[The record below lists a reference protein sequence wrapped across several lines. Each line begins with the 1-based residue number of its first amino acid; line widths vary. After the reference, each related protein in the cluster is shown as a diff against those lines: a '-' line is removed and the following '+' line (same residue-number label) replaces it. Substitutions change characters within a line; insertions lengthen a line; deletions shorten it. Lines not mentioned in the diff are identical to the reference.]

1 MANRIS
7 RLFRLAAREPSVR
20 DDVEQ
25 EISTH
30 LEQLTEWYQEQGLAP
45 DAAREAARR
54 RFGDLDRFR
63 RQIGSIDRS
72 AGRRRRWLEQLDSLR
87 RDVALAI
94 RGLRRSPGY
103 AIVVV
108 GTLGL
113 ALGANATMFGVVD
126 RLLLQPPPRVVAPH
140 EVRRIQAAR
149 WFDDHYSEPW
159 DAVSYPSFEGLRNGV
174 AGLSRVVAVTQGTL
188 SFGVGVEARPVRAVF
203 ASGEYFELV
212 GTAPARG
219 RFFSAADDQPPAGT
233 AVVVLSD
240 RFWRTGLGADPAAVG
255 RTIQLNSQPYQIIG
269 IGPERF
275 NGTDLEPIDLW
286 LPFQAVGPLVQG
298 TGSDWRT
305 GRGWQWLNLL
315 ARLEPGTSD
324 ERAAAEATRAYRAA
338 NADFAPFEA
347 RATLSFR
354 SLAAYSES
362 AGPERVAGWLYGV
375 TLIVLLIACANV
387 ANVVLARGTVRR
399 AETAVRQ
406 ALGISRGRLFRQ
418 SLVETVVVTGLGLAV
433 GLALTRWGGLVVR
446 RVLLEGTAWDGDP
459 VNLRV
464 LATTAA
470 AGVLAALLASLWP
483 LLRGARVDPAAELH
497 GAGRAVSRSGAR
509 ARGGL
514 LLVQTTLCTALVVL
528 AGLFLRS
535 IATIQSLDL
544 GIRPDDAYLVSM
556 DLDGRNLDQAESTR
570 MFEWAA
576 DRIRTMPGVAAAGLT
591 FGAPFRS
598 NSGGRITVPGKDSIP
613 RLEGGGPYYFAIGPG
628 TLAAYGIR
636 LLQGR
641 DFGPADRRGSAPV
654 ALVSERMATTIWPG
668 ESALGKCFYP
678 GRIADSVP
686 CLEVVGVVSDLH
698 RQQLDEPPFF
708 LYFSVLDQA
717 KEPLVPHHVVV
728 RMQPGQPNPAEAI
741 RQRLL
746 AERSD
751 LPFLPVQSYREI
763 LGRQARQWNLGAS
776 LLSVFGGLSL
786 VIAAIGLYGVVAF
799 GVSQRTREIG
809 LRAALGAPPRRLFWT
824 TVRGGLAT
832 AALGIAAG
840 LTLALVAGGRLEAL
854 LFRTR
859 ATDPLVLGAAAAV
872 VVLVSAVAAAVPG
885 RRALRIDPTQA
896 LRAD

>member
-7 RLFRLAAREPSVR
+7 RLFRLAAREPSVT

-30 LEQLTEWYQEQGLAP
+30 LEQLTEWYREQGLGP
-45 DAAREAARR
+45 EAAREAARR

-63 RQIGSIDRS
+63 RQLGSIDRS
-72 AGRRRRWLEQLDSLR
+72 AGRRRRWFGHLDSIR
-87 RDVALAI
+87 QDVGLAF

-103 AIVVV
+103 AAVVI

-126 RLLLQPPPRVVAPH
+126 RLLLQPPPGVVAPH

-159 DAVSYPSFEGLRNGV
+159 DAVSYPSFEGLRGGV
-174 AGLSRVVAVTQGTL
+174 AGLSRVAAVTQATL
-188 SFGVGVEARPVRAVF
+188 SFGLGVEARPARAVF
-203 ASGEYFELV
+203 ASGEYFDLV

-219 RFFSAADDQPPAGT
+219 RFFTDADDQPPSGT

-240 RFWRTGLGADPAAVG
+240 RFWRTALGADPAAIG
-255 RTIQLNSQPYQIIG
+255 RTIMLNSQPYQVIG

-298 TGSDWRT
+298 GSEWRT

-315 ARLEPGTSD
+315 ARIEPGVSD
-324 ERAAAEATRAYRAA
+324 ELAAAEATRAYRAA

-387 ANVVLARGTVRR
+387 ANVVLARGIVRR
-399 AETAVRQ
+399 SETAVRQ
-406 ALGISRGRLFRQ
+406 ALGISRGRMFRQ
-418 SLVETVVVTGLGLAV
+418 SLVETVLVVGLGLV
-433 GLALTRWGGLVVR
+433 LGLALTRWGGLVVR

-464 LATTAA
+464 LATTAV
-470 AGVLAALLASLWP
+470 AGVLAAFLASLWP
-483 LLRGARVDPAAELH
+483 LLRSARVDPATELH
-497 GAGRAVSRSGAR
+497 GAGRAISRSGAR

-535 IATIQSLDL
+535 IATIRSLDL

-556 DLDGRNLDQAESTR
+556 DLDGRNLDRAESIR

-576 DRIRTMPGVAAAGLT
+576 DRIRTMPGVTAAGLT

-654 ALVSERMATTIWPG
+654 ALVSERMARTIWPN

-686 CLEVVGVVSDLH
+686 CLEVVGVVADLH
-698 RQQLDEPPFF
+698 RQELDEPPFF

-717 KEPLVPHHVVV
+717 TEPLLPHHIVV
-728 RMQPGQPNPAEAI
+728 RMEPGRPNPAEAI

-746 AERSD
+746 AERTD

-776 LLSVFGGLSL
+776 LLTVFGGLSL
-786 VIAAIGLYGVVAF
+786 AIAAIGLYGVVAF

-824 TVRGGLAT
+824 TVRGGMAT

-840 LTLALVAGGRLEAL
+840 VGLALLTGGRLEAL

-859 ATDPLVLGAAAAV
+859 ATDPLVLGTAAAV
-872 VVLVSAVAAAVPG
+872 VVLVSALAAAIPG